1 MSQFEPID
9 QTGYVGRRG
18 NHSEPDEPGID
29 TAAQSEPTDDED
41 AMARLVA
48 TSNLPEVDMTAL
60 LDDMTRQ
67 AEAEGLLDVAWTTT
81 DSPVGALVLAA
92 TPAGVVK
99 INFGDEDAA
108 VDDLAHRISPRVLR
122 APRWLDE
129 VRRELDEYFAGQ
141 RQVFDVPLDW
151 RLSRGFRRTAL
162 DELARGVPFGHT
174 VSYKQLAERAG
185 SPKASRAIGSAMAT
199 NPIPIVV
206 PCHRVLRTGG
216 DLGGYGG
223 GLDAKRWLL
232 RHEGALL
239 T

>member
-1 MSQFEPID
+1 VNPFEDVD
-9 QTGYVGRRG
+9 QVEGVAHRG
-18 NHSEPDEPGID
+18 NHQGPDAP
-29 TAAQSEPTDDED
+29 AQSAATGED
-41 AMARLVA
+41 AVVRLLA
-48 TSNLPEVDMTAL
+48 ASSLPEVDMTAL
-60 LDDMTRQ
+60 LDDIARQ
-67 AEAEGLLDVAWTTT
+67 AETEGLLDVAWTVA
-81 DSPVGALVLAA
+81 DSPVGQLVLAA
-92 TPAGVVK
+92 TPGGVVK
-99 INFGDEDAA
+99 INFGQEDEA
-108 VDDLAHRISPRVLR
+108 VDELARRISPRVLR
-122 APRWLDE
+122 APARLDA

-151 RLSRGFRRTAL
+151 RLSHGFRRAAL
-162 DELARGVPFGHT
+162 DQLSRGVPFGHT

-232 RHEGALL
+232 HHEGALL

>member
-1 MSQFEPID
+1 MSQFEPTDAD
-9 QTGYVGRRG
+9 QVEDLARRA
-18 NHSEPDEPGID
+18 NHPEPD
-29 TAAQSEPTDDED
+29 D
-41 AMARLVA
+41 AVARLLTP
-48 TSNLPEVDMTAL
+48 TSLPEVDMTAL
-60 LDDMTRQ
+60 LDDITRQ
-67 AEAEGLLDVAWTTT
+67 ADAEGLVDVAWTVT
-81 DSPVGALVLAA
+81 DSPVGELVLAA

-99 INFGDEDAA
+99 ISFGHEDEA
-108 VDDLAHRISPRVLR
+108 VEDLARRISPRVLR
-122 APRWLDE
+122 APGRLDA
-129 VRRELDEYFAGQ
+129 VRRELDEYFAGR
-141 RQVFDVPLDW
+141 RQAFDVPLDW
-151 RLSRGFRRTAL
+151 RLSRGFRRAAL
-162 DELARGVPFGHT
+162 DQLARGVPFGHT
-174 VSYKQLAERAG
+174 VSYKQLAEQAG

>member
-1 MSQFEPID
+1 MSQFDDVDDFDADRVEPAD
-9 QTGYVGRRG
+9 RRP
-18 NHSEPDEPGID
+18 NHEQV
-29 TAAQSEPTDDED
+29 APTDADGQADDQD
-41 AMARLVA
+41 AVARLLTA
-48 TSNLPEVDMTAL
+48 TSLPEVDMTAL

-67 AEAEGLLDVAWTTT
+67 ADAEGLVDVAWTVT
-81 DSPVGALVLAA
+81 DSPIGTLVLAA

-99 INFGDEDAA
+99 INFGHEDEL
-108 VDDLAHRISPRVLR
+108 VEELAHRISPRVLR
-122 APRWLDE
+122 APGRLDV
-129 VRRELDEYFAGQ
+129 VRRELDEYFAGR
-141 RQVFDVPLDW
+141 RQAFDVPLDW
-151 RLSRGFRRTAL
+151 RLSQGFRRAAL
-162 DELARGVPFGHT
+162 DELTRGVPFGHT

-232 RHEGALL
+232 HHEGALL
-239 T
+239 A